1 MAAGIVCR
9 SGNDPG
15 NPAFSL
21 LSVIIERSID
31 ARGNFLWRTLEEILS
46 SDYNHYVKIG
56 YYPLKKAGIFTD

>member
-31 ARGNFLWRTLEEILS
+31 ARGNFPWRTLEEILS

-56 YYPLKKAGIFTD
+56 Y